1 MAKDKRKPAWYA
13 HWYVGLAAAL
23 LLILGVVILLF
34 TGTPV
39 DRLRTFHIP
48 AASMVPTIRVDDYIA
63 TLMLAEREAEIQ
75 PCDVAVFKKPGSLE
89 QPEVDYVKRVVAV
102 AGDRVAYVGGRLR
115 LNGQIVPRE
124 KIRVEGS
131 ATIYRETLPNGCSY
145 LIQEM
150 DDRNMLDNTGEIVV
164 PPGHFYGLGDNR
176 DDSLDSR
183 VPNFGPIPNENYRAR
198 AFIIFWAKDWHRI
211 GTLL

>member
-1 MAKDKRKPAWYA
+1 MAKVKGKQAW
-13 HWYVGLAAAL
+13 HTRWYVGLAAAL
-23 LLILGVVILLF
+23 VLILGVVMLLF

-48 AASMVPTIRVDDYIA
+48 AGSMIPTILIDDYIA
-63 TLMLAEREAEIQ
+63 ALMPAAPQAAIRPCEI
-75 PCDVAVFKKPGSLE
+75 AVFKKPGSPDK
-89 QPEVDYVKRVVAV
+89 PEVDYVKRVVAV
-102 AGDRVAYVGGRLR
+102 AGDHVAYVAGRLR
-115 LNGQIVPRE
+115 LNGELVPRE

-131 ATIYRETLPNGCSY
+131 TTIFRETLPNGCSY
-145 LIQEM
+145 LIQDM
-150 DDRNMLDNTGEIVV
+150 RDGSPLDDVEEIVV

-183 VPNFGPIPNENYRAR
+183 APVIGPIPDENYRAR
-198 AFIIFWAKDWHRI
+198 PFIVYWAKDWHRI